1 MTRQG
6 SEPAHYGKSRPVVP
20 SRRVGALKRA
30 SSISCNQ
37 MQFDQLKRLKRGL
50 GEVRWTAGNLVTP
63 PIDEVLQLR
72 QKGGKA
78 SYYQY
83 VKNT

>member
-37 MQFDQLKRLKRGL
+37 MQFDQLKRRDFITLLGGAAAWPLTARAAAGDAGGGLSPKR
-50 GEVRWTAGNLVTP
+50 VTH
-63 PIDEVLQLR
+63 
-72 QKGGKA
+72 
-78 SYYQY
+78 
-83 VKNT
+83 